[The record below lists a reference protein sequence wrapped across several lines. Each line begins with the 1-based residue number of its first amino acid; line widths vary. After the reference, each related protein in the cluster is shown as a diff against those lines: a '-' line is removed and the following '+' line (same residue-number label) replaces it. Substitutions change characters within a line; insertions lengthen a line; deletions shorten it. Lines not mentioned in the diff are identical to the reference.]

1 MTSSSKVVATI
12 GFIPIIVIASIFG
25 AYLWLGPLSTSTS
38 KVTPPSALSNVSTN
52 QILGVRL
59 ALSINTSTV
68 VLNESTGNES
78 AILVNISDFNIR
90 STQNNIS
97 ATGSWPIR
105 NLTAG
110 TCAFNYPFGIAI
122 FKGNYDSR
130 NISLAKSSIPLFPI
144 IPCPFGGAPAAY
156 YIFEP
161 NSSLA
166 GILSQPVITSSS
178 SNTATVTT
186 QYSYAPKLMSESIPI
201 TGYCCKQVTLPNCDC
216 YTIGYNPFTIGTYTV
231 VGGDEWGNL
240 VVLHFAVTASQS
252 TTSSSSPS
260 IGADKIAI
268 QWLSVRA
275 SSSNKFAPTIWSSLL
290 VGSAMSQLT
299 ASIDGSQIYSQQLN
313 QENVSNFPYEVSI
326 QINKSSN
333 LSIVVGHSYV
343 VTYTATFRDKIVD
356 TISSMVMALPPS
368 PSNITVSGWELCAK
382 NCVYPSPYLA
392 AMIYVNASVP
402 LSQLQISFNGSLE
415 ITDSSWSSS
424 NTLAQYVELYKASP
438 SNTTVPILTGHSY
451 NVTFAATFEDGTS
464 STSSVVMT
472 AS

>member
-1 MTSSSKVVATI
+1 MTSSGKVVAAI
-12 GFIPIIVIASIFG
+12 GFIPIIAIASIFG

-38 KVTPPSALSNVSTN
+38 KVTPPSALSNASTN

-68 VLNESTGNES
+68 ILNESTGNES

-90 STQNNIS
+90 STLNNIS

-105 NLTAG
+105 NLSAG
-110 TCAFNYPFGIAI
+110 MCAFNYPFGIAI

-144 IPCPFGGAPAAY
+144 IPCPIGSAPAAY

-166 GILSQPVITSSS
+166 GILSQPFTTSSS
-178 SNTATVTT
+178 NATTITT
-186 QYSYAPKLMSESIPI
+186 QYNYPPKPMSESIPI

-216 YTIGYNPFTIGTYTV
+216 YTIGYNPFGIGTYTI
-231 VGGDEWGNL
+231 VGGDEWGNI
-240 VVLHFAVTASQS
+240 VTLHFIVTTSQS

-260 IGADKIAI
+260 VRADKIAI

-275 SSSNKFAPTIWSSLL
+275 SSSNKFAPTLWSSLL

-299 ASIDGSQIYSQQLN
+299 ASIDGSQIYSQRLN
-313 QENVSNFPYEVSI
+313 QENVSNFLYEVSM

-343 VTYTATFRDKIVD
+343 VTYTSTFRDKIVD
-356 TISSMVMALPPS
+356 TISSTVVALPPS
-368 PSNITVSGWELCAK
+368 PSNITESGWELCAK

-392 AMIYVNASVP
+392 TMIYVNASVP
-402 LSQLQISFNGSLE
+402 LSQLRIS
-415 ITDSSWSSS
+415 
-424 NTLAQYVELYKASP
+424 Q
-438 SNTTVPILTGHSY
+438 
-451 NVTFAATFEDGTS
+451 
-464 STSSVVMT
+464 
-472 AS
+472 